1 MTDFDPD
8 AYLTQGSS
16 APTQAFDPDAYLH
29 QPAVSSAS
37 VAPSTTYDAD
47 LFRKRVGR
55 DPSPTELANFK
66 QFKGVGFGG
75 DPTQGKFTIGQA
87 AVGGV
92 EDAAALASGVPASVA
107 AAPAYLAGLT
117 GIGGTDSL
125 SAARA
130 TRSAL
135 TYQPRSDAGQAG
147 MEAISQIRPGEIVPR
162 LLDVSGH
169 PLAADTAR
177 DVTERVGDV
186 APLAGEVAAGFP
198 ATRALGR
205 GASRVVPSMVD
216 PEAAPPNA
224 QQILDRSAAES
235 PQSMG
240 AASAAPRMTQVS
252 PELQQ
257 AVVDSARQTGGA
269 VNPETLN
276 RHIEADSLPVK
287 VQLTPGQAAQ
297 DPELISHEMN
307 NRGKIPG
314 LPQLLNDQNSKL
326 SQNVQAIRDQVGPDV
341 FSANPVEHGDTL
353 IQAYK
358 DKAAPVEADISAKY
372 QALRDANGGQFPV
385 SAPTLLKN
393 STDALNQELLLDHA
407 PKAVMSTLGRLAD
420 GDNMTF
426 QNFESLRTNLARIQR
441 SSTDGNE
448 RAAAGVIR
456 NSMEELPL
464 KPGSAELKP
473 LADAARS
480 AARTQ
485 FQAVEADPAYKAAL
499 NGDVPPDNFVQRFVT
514 GAPRDQV
521 ALMRQNLQGND
532 TATQTMGVATLD
544 HLGKAAGIDKGTFS
558 QANYNKHLQALS
570 PKLGSLVDP
579 KTVEQLETL
588 GNVARYTQSQP
599 KGSFVNNSNTLVG
612 ALASHAAGA
621 AEGIANVK
629 AGGIPVGT
637 IIRKAVENRSANKI
651 AKETMA
657 PYGGL
662 TKLSDVAKP

>member
-8 AYLTQGSS
+8 AYLQQTNS
-16 APTQAFDPDAYLH
+16 APTFDPDAYLS
-29 QPAVSSAS
+29 Q
-37 VAPSTTYDAD
+37 
-47 LFRKRVGR
+47 
-55 DPSPTELANFK
+55 
-66 QFKGVGFGG
+66 
-75 DPTQGKFTIGQA
+75 
-87 AVGGV
+87 
-92 EDAAALASGVPASVA
+92 
-107 AAPAYLAGLT
+107 AAPASAST
-117 GIGGTDSL
+117 SSKTPEEHGTPKWGAL
-125 SAARA
+125 ETAAHYA
-130 TRSAL
+130 SSAL
-135 TYQPRSDAGQAG
+135 SLPVQAAASVYKLATSPPGLKASEATKASQAVQEAMTYQPRTVEGQAQTKAADAVLG
-147 MEAISQIRPGEIVPR
+147 IPARLGDKAADAIAGPNGE
-162 LLDVSGH
+162 GNEG
-169 PLAADTAR
+169 LAATADLGIQALPALLGAR
-177 DVTERVGDV
+177 SVRAIPGDVGRAVGAVGDQV
-186 APLAGEVAAGFP
+186 
-198 ATRALGR
+198 
-205 GASRVVPSMVD
+205 
-216 PEAAPPNA
+216 
-224 QQILDRSAAES
+224 RSAPRGWNGSAPSTAQEILAQSAQNS

-257 AVVDSARQTGGA
+257 AVVNSARQNGGA

-287 VQLTPGQAAQ
+287 IQLTPGQAAQ
-297 DPELISHEMN
+297 DPALISHEMN

-314 LPQLLNDQNSKL
+314 LPDLLDNQNKNL
-326 SQNVQAIRDQVGPDV
+326 IQNVQAIRDQVGPDV

-358 DKAAPVEADISAKY
+358 DKAAPAEADISAKY

-393 STDALNQELLLDHA
+393 STNALNQELLLDHA

-420 GDNMTF
+420 NDNMTF

-499 NGDVPPDNFVQRFVT
+499 NGTVPPDSFVQKFVI

-521 ALMRQNLQGND
+521 ALMRENMDGND
-532 TATQTMGVATLD
+532 TATQTMGVAALD
-544 HLGKAAGIDKGTFS
+544 HLGKAAGVDKGTFS
-558 QANYNKHLQALS
+558 QANYNRHLQALS
-570 PKLGSLVDP
+570 PKLGSLLDP
-579 KTVEQLETL
+579 GTIEHLETL
-588 GNVARYTQSQP
+588 GNVARYTQAQP
-599 KGSFVNNSNTLVG
+599 RGSFVNNSNTLVG

-621 AEGIANVK
+621 AEGIANVQ
-629 AGGIPVGT
+629 AGGIPIGT
-637 IIRKAVENRSANKI
+637 ITRKVLENRSDKKL
-651 AKETMA
+651 AKETMT

-662 TKLSDVAKP
+662 GNLPEKPE

>member
-16 APTQAFDPDAYLH
+16 GPTPAFDPDAYLH
-29 QPAVSSAS
+29 QSPVPAANT
-37 VAPSTTYDAD
+37 PSTVYDAD

-55 DPSPTELANFK
+55 DPEPAELANFK
-66 QFKGVGFGG
+66 ATKGVGWAG

-130 TRSAL
+130 TRDAL
-135 TYQPRSDAGQAG
+135 TYRPRSDAGQAG
-147 MEAISQIRPGEIVPR
+147 METIGQIRPGEIVPR

-169 PLAADTAR
+169 PSAADTVR

-198 ATRALGR
+198 ATRAVGR
-205 GASRVVPSMVD
+205 GASRVVPSMID
-216 PEAAPPNA
+216 PEAAPLSA
-224 QQILDRSAAES
+224 QDVLTRSAQNS

-240 AASAAPRMTQVS
+240 AASAAPRMQSVS

-257 AVVDSARQTGGA
+257 AVVNSARQTGGA

-358 DKAAPVEADISAKY
+358 DKAAPIEADISAKY

-420 GDNMTF
+420 NDNMTF

-456 NSMEELPL
+456 NAMEELPL

-473 LADAARS
+473 LAD
-480 AARTQ
+480 
-485 FQAVEADPAYKAAL
+485 
-499 NGDVPPDNFVQRFVT
+499 
-514 GAPRDQV
+514 
-521 ALMRQNLQGND
+521 
-532 TATQTMGVATLD
+532 
-544 HLGKAAGIDKGTFS
+544 
-558 QANYNKHLQALS
+558 
-570 PKLGSLVDP
+570 
-579 KTVEQLETL
+579 
-588 GNVARYTQSQP
+588 
-599 KGSFVNNSNTLVG
+599 
-612 ALASHAAGA
+612 
-621 AEGIANVK
+621 
-629 AGGIPVGT
+629 
-637 IIRKAVENRSANKI
+637 RKSV
-651 AKETMA
+651 
-657 PYGGL
+657 
-662 TKLSDVAKP
+662 V

>member
-1 MTDFDPD
+1 MSDDPRTDFF
-8 AYLTQGSS
+8 ASAAGS
-16 APTQAFDPDAYLH
+16 APAADQDARTAFFASGGQVDA
-29 QPAVSSAS
+29 PTST
-37 VAPSTTYDAD
+37 TTYDAKE
-47 LFRKRVGR
+47 FKRRVGR
-55 DPSPTELANFK
+55 DPEPAELANFK
-66 QFKGVGFGG
+66 AFKGVGFAG
-75 DPTQGKFTIGQA
+75 DPTQGKYTAVQA
-87 AVGGV
+87 ALGGV
-92 EDAAALASGVPASVA
+92 EDAASIASGIPASIA

-130 TRSAL
+130 TRNAL
-135 TYQPRSDAGQAG
+135 TYEPRTEAGQAG
-147 MEAISQIRPGEIVPR
+147 MQTIGQIRPGEIVPR

-169 PLAADTAR
+169 PQAADTVR

-186 APLAGEVAAGFP
+186 APLLGEVAAGFP
-198 ATRALGR
+198 ATRAIGR
-205 GASRVVPSMVD
+205 GAARVVPSMAD
-216 PEAAPPNA
+216 PEAVPLSA
-224 QQILDRSAAES
+224 QEVLTKSAQNS

-269 VNPETLN
+269 VNPETLS

-297 DPELISHEMN
+297 DPEVISHEMN

-326 SQNVQAIRDQVGPDV
+326 SQNMQAIRDQVGPDV
-341 FSANPVEHGDTL
+341 FSANHVEHGDTL

-420 GDNMTF
+420 NDNMTF

-456 NSMEELPL
+456 NAMEELPL
-464 KPGSAELKP
+464 KPGTGELKP

-499 NGDVPPDNFVQRFVT
+499 NGTVPPDNFVQKFVI

-521 ALMRQNLQGND
+521 ALMRQSLEGND
-532 TATQTMGVATLD
+532 TATQTMGVAAVD
-544 HLGKAAGIDKGTFS
+544 HLSKAAGVDKGTFS
-558 QANYNKHLQALS
+558 SANFDKHLQAMS

-579 KTVEQLETL
+579 KTVEHLETL
-588 GNVARYTQSQP
+588 RNVARYTQAQP

-612 ALASHAAGA
+612 ALASHALNAGESVLNA
-621 AEGIANVK
+621 KTGI
-629 AGGIPVGT
+629 GGT
-637 IIRKAVENRSANKI
+637 LLRKAVDNRSAGKI
-651 AKETMA
+651 AKETMT

-662 TKLSDVAKP
+662 SRLSDVAK

>member
-8 AYLTQGSS
+8 AYLTQGSDAHAS
-16 APTQAFDPDAYLH
+16 FDPDAYLT
-29 QPAVSSAS
+29 QPPQQAGDSAK
-37 VAPSTTYDAD
+37 PITYDAD
-47 LFRKRVGR
+47 LFKKRVGR
-55 DPSPTELANFK
+55 DPAPAELANFK
-66 QFKGVGFGG
+66 AFKGVGFAG
-75 DPTQGKFTIGQA
+75 DPTQGKYTAGQA
-87 AVGGV
+87 ALGGV
-92 EDAAALASGVPASVA
+92 EDAAALASGIPASVA
-107 AAPAYLAGLT
+107 AAPAYLVGLT
-117 GIGGTDSL
+117 GVGGTDSL

-130 TRSAL
+130 TRNAL
-135 TYQPRSDAGQAG
+135 TYQPRTEAGRSG
-147 MEAISQIRPGEIVPR
+147 MEAIGQVRPGEIVPR

-169 PLAADTAR
+169 PLAADTVR

-186 APLAGEVAAGFP
+186 APLAGEAAAGFP
-198 ATRALGR
+198 ATRAVGR
-205 GASRVVPSMVD
+205 GASSVVPSMVD
-216 PEAAPPNA
+216 PEAVPPSA
-224 QQILDRSAAES
+224 QEILTRSAQDS

-257 AVVDSARQTGGA
+257 AVVNSARQNGGA

-276 RHIEADSLPVK
+276 RHVEADSLPVK

-297 DPELISHEMN
+297 DPEIISHEMN

-326 SQNVQAIRDQVGPDV
+326 AQNVQAIRDQVGPDV
-341 FSANPVEHGDTL
+341 FSANHVEHGDTL

-358 DKAAPVEADISAKY
+358 DKAEPVEADISAKY

-385 SAPTLLKN
+385 SAPTLLKK

-420 GDNMTF
+420 SDNMTF

-441 SSTDGNE
+441 TSTDGNE
-448 RAAAGVIR
+448 KAAAGVIR
-456 NSMEELPL
+456 NAMEDLPL

-480 AARTQ
+480 AARNQ

-499 NGDVPPDNFVQRFVT
+499 NGDVPPDSFVQKFVI

-521 ALMRQNLQGND
+521 ALMRQNLEGND
-532 TATQTMGVATLD
+532 TATQTMGVAALD

-558 QANYNKHLQALS
+558 QAGFNKHLQALS

-588 GNVARYTQSQP
+588 GNVARYTQAQP

-637 IIRKAVENRSANKI
+637 IIRKAVENRSASKI
-651 AKETMA
+651 AKETMT

-662 TKLSDVAKP
+662 TKLSDAGKP

>member
-1 MTDFDPD
+1 MSDFDPD
-8 AYLTQGSS
+8 AYLQQGDS
-16 APTQAFDPDAYLH
+16 AHATFDPDAYLSQESPREASSKAASETH
-29 QPAVSSAS
+29 GSPIMGALETGAHYASSALS
-37 VAPSTTYDAD
+37 LPVQAGASIWKLAT
-47 LFRKRVGR
+47 
-55 DPSPTELANFK
+55 SPTGTKARE
-66 QFKGVGFGG
+66 
-75 DPTQGKFTIGQA
+75 A
-87 AVGGV
+87 AKASRAVQ
-92 EDAAALASGVPASVA
+92 DAM
-107 AAPAYLAGLT
+107 
-117 GIGGTDSL
+117 
-125 SAARA
+125 
-130 TRSAL
+130 
-135 TYQPRSDAGQAG
+135 TYQPRTDQGQLQTRAADAVMGIPARLGDRAADAIAGPNGEGNEGLAAAADLGIQALPALLGARGVRAVPGQIGQAIG
-147 MEAISQIRPGEIVPR
+147 A
-162 LLDVSGH
+162 
-169 PLAADTAR
+169 
-177 DVTERVGDV
+177 VGDQV
-186 APLAGEVAAGFP
+186 
-198 ATRALGR
+198 
-205 GASRVVPSMVD
+205 
-216 PEAAPPNA
+216 
-224 QQILDRSAAES
+224 RSAPRGWNGSAPTTAQEVLAQAAQNS

-257 AVVDSARQTGGA
+257 AVVNSARQNGGA

-297 DPELISHEMN
+297 DPETISHEMN

-326 SQNVQAIRDQVGPDV
+326 AQNVQAIRDQVGPDV
-341 FSANPVEHGDTL
+341 FSANHVEHGDTL

-385 SAPTLLKN
+385 SAPTLLKK
-393 STDALNQELLLDHA
+393 STEALNQELLLDHA

-420 GDNMTF
+420 SDNMTF

-441 SSTDGNE
+441 TSTDGNE
-448 RAAAGVIR
+448 KAAAGVIR
-456 NSMEELPL
+456 NAMEDLPL

-480 AARTQ
+480 AARNQ

-499 NGDVPPDNFVQRFVT
+499 NGDVPPDSFVQKFVI

-521 ALMRQNLQGND
+521 ALMRQNLEGND
-532 TATQTMGVATLD
+532 TATQTMGVAALD
-544 HLGKAAGIDKGTFS
+544 HLGKAAGVDKGTFS
-558 QANYNKHLQALS
+558 QAGFNKHLQALS
-570 PKLGSLVDP
+570 PKLGSLVDT

-588 GNVARYTQSQP
+588 GNVARYTQAQP

-621 AEGIANVK
+621 AEGIANLK

-637 IIRKAVENRSANKI
+637 LARKAIENRSAKKL
-651 AKETMA
+651 AKETMT

-662 TKLSDVAKP
+662 ADLPEKPE